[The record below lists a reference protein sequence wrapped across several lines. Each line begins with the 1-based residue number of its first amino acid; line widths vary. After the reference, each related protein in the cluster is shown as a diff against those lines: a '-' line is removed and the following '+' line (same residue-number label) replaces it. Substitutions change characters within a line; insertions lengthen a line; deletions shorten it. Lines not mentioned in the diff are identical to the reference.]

1 MVLCSPVTPA
11 ASLQAQPILSEVT
24 GSSEHQRW
32 QIPPPTAPSP
42 SFLMA
47 PASAPF
53 PHFDSPQSL
62 SPSHPRGFSPLLAS
76 SSSTVPGPELH
87 SPEGIAIPVAGEEH
101 PSDSVF
107 ASSTENGQGVL
118 LFYTAT
124 LSKHLKP
131 SLVKNLEYL
140 SRCLDWTAVVSH

>member
-1 MVLCSPVTPA
+1 
-11 ASLQAQPILSEVT
+11 
-24 GSSEHQRW
+24 
-32 QIPPPTAPSP
+32 
-42 SFLMA
+42 MA

-62 SPSHPRGFSPLLAS
+62 SSSRPRQFSPLLAS

-87 SPEGIAIPVAGEEH
+87 SPEGTAVPVTGEGH
-101 PSDSVF
+101 PSDSVYT
-107 ASSTENGQGVL
+107 SLTENGQGIL
-118 LFYTAT
+118 PFYAAT

-140 SRCLDWTAVVSH
+140 SRCLNWTAVVSH